1 MPGLNSAVP
10 RQQMGH
16 SSEKMT
22 ALYTGQIP
30 LEDVKAAI
38 SKVQSSS
45 KSGNNIVV
53 LENVENESAA

>member
-1 MPGLNSAVP
+1 
-10 RQQMGH
+10 
-16 SSEKMT
+16 MT

-38 SKVQSSS
+38 SKVHSSS
-45 KSGNNIVV
+45 KSGNKIVV